1 MNLEGITA
9 VHAIPGRIRLKVA
22 SVRDN
27 SPLASELRHR
37 LAAIPGVKQVEANP
51 RTGSV
56 LILYDAVAMAAPAA
70 LRGLAEPL
78 TQLFPGLDL
87 NDVQA
92 WVTSTNSSRP
102 APSLAQGV
110 AGFFAS
116 FNQKIDT
123 ATGGAADLKI
133 LLPLGLFVLG
143 IRSLLSSEKRLLP
156 TWYDFFWF
164 ALGTYFMLN
173 PRPGEKT
180 PP

>member
-1 MNLEGITA
+1 MNLEGITV

-27 SPLASELRHR
+27 STLASELRHR
-37 LAAIPGVKQVEANP
+37 LAAIQGVKQVEANP
-51 RTGSV
+51 QTGSV
-56 LILYDAVAMAAPAA
+56 LILYDAVATASPEA
-70 LRGLAEPL
+70 LRSLAEPL
-78 TQLFPGLDL
+78 TQLFPGLDI
-87 NDVQA
+87 NDLQA
-92 WVTSTNSSRP
+92 WVSSTNGSHS
-102 APSLAQGV
+102 APSLTQGV

-133 LLPLGLFVLG
+133 LLPLGLFALG

-156 TWYDFFWF
+156 TWYDFLWF
-164 ALGTYFMLN
+164 ALCTYFMLN
-173 PRPGEKT
+173 PKPGEKT